1 MRGSILGKIDRYHR
15 KLLEEREREKA
26 KNKPL
31 IEETD
36 VVEFFEKRLGFK
48 ATAYQAKLLRD
59 KSQFILARWSR
70 QSGKSLVMAV
80 AVLFNALTRP
90 GFRVA
95 VVAPSL
101 RQSRKMID
109 KISRLVSRL
118 GLDVLDGLPR
128 KGKLVFRNGSVV
140 EALPNNPDTIRGE
153 TLNMVVADEFAYI
166 EHDKELYDAI
176 IFSLSTT
183 NGRFFGTSTP
193 GSRDSLFYTMATDD
207 EQFADFSRHHVSY
220 RQALKPNGPIDPEF
234 LEKIRRQYQTDPGRW
249 KREMEAEFAEDE
261 DAYLPLDLIESC
273 VTQGIDT
280 FTREDVISGRLA
292 RTGKFF
298 VGTDLGQKIDPS
310 AVAVVEKHGQDVYV
324 LQVTAFEPG
333 TVFSQVTGYLN
344 LLNQRLQNVVRIY
357 IDETGV
363 GGFFVQDA
371 VKAGLKNALGVFL
384 SLPTKQQIMDYL
396 KRLMQDGHLH
406 FQRDPDLMIEMT
418 VERYELSKTGQ
429 LQFSHPSGTHDDRL
443 WALALAVY
451 ASRPETPEYH
461 PAAALGRIMKP
472 WYPTPVKW
480 PIAGRDNVPA
490 VNRVMCLRCWKPKSP
505 VKECQ
510 CQEP

>member
-1 MRGSILGKIDRYHR
+1 MTGSISGKIDRYYQ

-48 ATAYQAKLLRD
+48 ATAYQEKLLRD

-90 GFRVA
+90 GFRAA

-128 KGKLVFRNGSVV
+128 KGRLVFQNESVI

-166 EHDKELYDAI
+166 EHDMELYDAI
-176 IFSLSTT
+176 IFTLSTT

-193 GSRDSLFYTMATDD
+193 GSRDSLFYAMATDD
-207 EQFADFSRHHVSY
+207 EQFADFSRHHVAY

-234 LEKIRRQYQTDPGRW
+234 LEKLRKQYQTDPGRW
-249 KREMEAEFAEDE
+249 RREMEAEFAEDE

-280 FTREDVISGRLA
+280 FTREDVIGGRLA

-310 AVAVVEKHGQDVYV
+310 AVAVVKKRGQDVYV

-333 TVFSQVTGYLN
+333 AVFSHVTGYLN

-371 VKAGLKNALGVFL
+371 VKAGLKNAVGVFL

-406 FQRDPDLMIEMT
+406 FQRDPDLMNEMSA
-418 VERYELSKTGQ
+418 ERYELSKTGQ

-451 ASRPETPEYH
+451 ASRHDVPEYH
-461 PAAALGRIMKP
+461 PVVMRGRS
-472 WYPTPVKW
+472 
-480 PIAGRDNVPA
+480 ARFGLPA
-490 VNRVMCLRCWKPKSP
+490 RKRPDWTDGVRKLQPGAV
-505 VKECQ
+505 
-510 CQEP
+510 